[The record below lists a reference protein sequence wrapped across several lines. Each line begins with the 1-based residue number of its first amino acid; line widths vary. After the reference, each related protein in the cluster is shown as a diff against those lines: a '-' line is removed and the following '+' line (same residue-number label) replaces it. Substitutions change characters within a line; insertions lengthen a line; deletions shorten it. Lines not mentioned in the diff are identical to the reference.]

1 MEDRSLMGGLRPQIQ
16 SIVLLSNVALFVASI
31 RRASFPNGPIR
42 VQGAYRH
49 EQGVAVGGSLEGKG
63 EVCGATS
70 LGEEPLLALLERV
83 GEKAEKKDRSH
94 TNRIS
99 HQIFRFVG
107 AGPDGL
113 FYRKPHVLPKFQP
126 NAPSR
131 FADSHAVPPRFADRK
146 SSKTIGGRRRSR
158 TRSGEDHRKGLSSIG
173 RLSARELESAPHPLD
188 AAPRAAIESAAR

>member
-1 MEDRSLMGGLRPQIQ
+1 MEDRSLDGRT
-16 SIVLLSNVALFVASI
+16 ASPDTIDRSVEQRGII
-31 RRASFPNGPIR
+31 RRVDQARVKFPNGPIR

-99 HQIFRFVG
+99 HQIFRIRWCWPG
-107 AGPDGL
+107 WA
-113 FYRKPHVLPKFQP
+113 VLTGNLMSSPSFQP

-173 RLSARELESAPHPLD
+173 RLSAREFGIS
-188 AAPRAAIESAAR
+188 AAPS